1 MTRRFRRRPGLLAAL
16 LAVIFSLGAVTA
28 SYACSRDAGTV
39 AVSAPPVDDDCAEHT
54 MAGSCAQS
62 CLAICHALVP
72 VGFPLE
78 RLSFTPEA
86 RIGMEM
92 GFLNGLTD
100 GPEPPP
106 PRTS

>member
-1 MTRRFRRRPGLLAAL
+1 MAL
-16 LAVIFSLGAVTA
+16 IFGMGTVSA

-39 AVSAPPVDDDCAEHT
+39 AVVTPPADDDCAEHT

-72 VGFPLE
+72 AASPLE
-78 RLSFTPEA
+78 RPALTPGA
-86 RIGMEM
+86 RIGPEIS
-92 GFLNGLTD
+92 FLTGLAY

-106 PRTS
+106 PRTT